1 MATFYTAV
9 VSILVATYLFLERKT
24 RPIDGQVSGTLK
36 KSIRLTTQCVAL
48 LSIVTA
54 LLIAL
59 PDSFAIYVFLCMA
72 FMFFVTTYQ
81 FIKSKTK
88 HLDWRTF
95 GALKKYIRETQNKWL
110 QGQLAKLRGICN
122 LAVHYVLS
130 QFLHP
135 VRLAL
140 YPTRSLILCF
150 LRIVTQCIV
159 LLLIAVALILW
170 AAYLP
175 KPFDLY
181 VLSCLAC
188 ILIVAIYLFVESK
201 TRTVDG
207 QTYSPLKK
215 GIRQTTQ
222 WIVLLLIAAALIL
235 GVAYLSNSATSF
247 VLSLLACVFFAL
259 YIFTDK
265 KTAIKILK
273 YALGIFIL
281 LALVVA
287 VPVVITGALVLL
299 AYFGVGLF

>member
-9 VSILVATYLFLERKT
+9 VSILAAIYLFLERKT
-24 RPIDGQVSGTLK
+24 RPVDGQVSSTLK

-72 FMFFVTTYQ
+72 FMFFVATYQ
-81 FIKSKTK
+81 FVKSKTK
-88 HLDWRTF
+88 HLDWRPF
-95 GALKKYIRETQNKWL
+95 GALKKYIRETQNKRL
-110 QGQLAKLRGICN
+110 QGQIAKLCGICN
-122 LAVHYVLS
+122 LAVHRVPS
-130 QFLHP
+130 RFLRS
-135 VRLAL
+135 VRLVL
-140 YPTRSLILCF
+140 YPARSLIPCF
-150 LRIVTQCIV
+150 LRLATQC
-159 LLLIAVALILW
+159 
-170 AAYLP
+170 
-175 KPFDLY
+175 
-181 VLSCLAC
+181 
-188 ILIVAIYLFVESK
+188 
-201 TRTVDG
+201 
-207 QTYSPLKK
+207 
-215 GIRQTTQ
+215 
-222 WIVLLLIAAALIL
+222 IVLLLIAAALIL

-259 YIFTDK
+259 YILTDK

-273 YALGIFIL
+273 YALGVFIL